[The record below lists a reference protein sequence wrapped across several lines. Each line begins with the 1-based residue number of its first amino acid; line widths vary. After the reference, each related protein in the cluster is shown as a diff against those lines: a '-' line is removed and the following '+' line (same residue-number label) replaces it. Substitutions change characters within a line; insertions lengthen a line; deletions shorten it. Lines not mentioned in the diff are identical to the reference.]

1 DRPLAIHYVALRAPA
16 HDADSRT
23 RPGHVPVGPVSGS
36 RLADDPVLVRRD
48 RGSRSP
54 SGPRSD
60 DQLVCAAQGYREGVA
75 RRERRG
81 RFRGSADRRIPGR
94 HPGGLVQPADPYR
107 SLCTAHRI
115 HCALGTLRPRDRRGR
130 PGARTP
136 HGPDRAIPAY
146 RVRPGRRTDPE
157 SRGRHAPHEPLPAI
171 PTGTPG
177 DGGRRTTDDTRAVR
191 RARAPCS
198 ASAGASRVWAPRG
211 GRRIVAVETPR
222 PPGDGTLPPRNGRE
236 ETNDAA
242 RCADCRRSTDP
253 ARGPTHG

>member
-1 DRPLAIHYVALRAPA
+1 
-16 HDADSRT
+16 
-23 RPGHVPVGPVSGS
+23 
-36 RLADDPVLVRRD
+36 
-48 RGSRSP
+48 
-54 SGPRSD
+54 
-60 DQLVCAAQGYREGVA
+60 
-75 RRERRG
+75 
-81 RFRGSADRRIPGR
+81 
-94 HPGGLVQPADPYR
+94 
-107 SLCTAHRI
+107 
-115 HCALGTLRPRDRRGR
+115 RGR

-171 PTGTPG
+171 PTGIPG
-177 DGGRRTTDDTRAVR
+177 DVERRTTDDTRTVS

-198 ASAGASRVWAPRG
+198 ASAGVSRVCASRG

-222 PPGDGTLPPRNGRE
+222 SPGDGTLTTRNGRE

-253 ARGPTHG
+253 ARDPTHGIRALLRRACRHGRTGRRRTQIRSRARELLAVRIAARHRTRAHRLPGTQPAQLGVA